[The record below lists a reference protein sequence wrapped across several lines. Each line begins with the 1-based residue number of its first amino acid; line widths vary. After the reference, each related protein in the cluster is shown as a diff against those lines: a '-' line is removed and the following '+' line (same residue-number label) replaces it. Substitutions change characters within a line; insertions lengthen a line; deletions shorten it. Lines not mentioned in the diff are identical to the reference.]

1 MGLSLVLKEHQFI
14 LLVMHLRIVI
24 DYKSCGGG
32 DNIVSV
38 IFCLPET
45 PIVSLERTSY
55 TVDEDVGHVDVCA
68 LITNSESCPLQFAF
82 NVTLSTRDDT
92 AGTYIVLCI

>member
-24 DYKSCGGG
+24 DYKSCGG
-32 DNIVSV
+32 DNIVSI

-45 PIVSLERTSY
+45 PIVGLERTSY

-68 LITNSESCPLQFAF
+68 LIINSENCPFQFPF
-82 NVTLSTRDDT
+82 DVRLSTRDDT